1 MISGSTPFATPYRII
16 ETVLTVV
23 QVGMVLLTLLY
34 SVNTDALVALAM
46 RVHSVIFCRVFP
58 KQKVRPAGNC

>member
-1 MISGSTPFATPYRII
+1 MFSFITSTQPSNACPDS
-16 ETVLTVV
+16 L
-23 QVGMVLLTLLY
+23 
-34 SVNTDALVALAM
+34 TDALVALAM